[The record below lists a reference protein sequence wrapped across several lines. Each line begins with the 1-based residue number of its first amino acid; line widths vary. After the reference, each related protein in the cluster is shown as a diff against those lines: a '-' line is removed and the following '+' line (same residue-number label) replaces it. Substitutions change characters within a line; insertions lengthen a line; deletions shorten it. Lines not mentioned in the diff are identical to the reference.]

1 MTARYFYA
9 GNDQNISIMTYSK
22 NIVLVFHIEEIKHI
36 SIQSKDITQLETDR
50 VLQPKSLGLRQ
61 KII

>member
-1 MTARYFYA
+1 MLK
-9 GNDQNISIMTYSK
+9 NNQIIIIMTYSK
-22 NIVLVFHIEEIKHI
+22 NIILVFHIEEIKHI

-61 KII
+61 KFV